1 MPLRYEYDRQENILH
16 TYCSEKI
23 SSADILTHF
32 QEIAT
37 DPAIRNNYIEVVH
50 FSETSE
56 ICFSADQ
63 ASLFPEH
70 YARLKAGK
78 SILAT
83 IFIGETP
90 LQYGIGRM
98 MENLHEVYDPND
110 IVRVVRSEE
119 EAARAIREIR
129 NSAPGSTPNGSR
141 AGTA

>member
-1 MPLRYEYDRQENILH
+1 MPLRYEYDRQENVLH
-16 TYCSEKI
+16 SYCSAKI
-23 SSADILTHF
+23 SAKDILAHF
-32 QEIAT
+32 EQIAG
-37 DPAIRNNYIEVVH
+37 DPAIRSDYIEVVR
-50 FSETSE
+50 FNETSE

-83 IFIGETP
+83 IFIGESP

-98 MENLHEVYDPND
+98 MENLHEVYNPND

-119 EAARAIREIR
+119 EAAQAIREIQD
-129 NSAPGSTPNGSR
+129 SATGSNPNG
-141 AGTA
+141 